1 MIKTFKQAIEA
12 SDPIFESILN
22 IMKIGRGENR
32 FDIDKNRKFL
42 SIVNQV
48 LDYYIDREEDSLKI
62 PVTYF
67 PICNEDSQEVCE
79 EFVTIK
85 LGLFTNKEWRDY
97 VCNQLKIIAN
107 RGLRIRSDETSPRVR
122 EMAMANFRYETKL
135 GILLSDNSIGKETTS
150 LIYSNFLLN
159 SFNQYRDAQRRYNR
173 RTVNKYWYLARA
185 VNGNYSSKN
194 ECPLSLITGEAKAF
208 YDLLTKK
215 NGKENERKIENLVFF
230 PCNSPDGDYSD
241 FCNKIVQ
248 KTYLENFV
256 NAGSGLRNVF
266 IFRFSRKPYRLR
278 RLLDVKSLMKDKLR
292 IHADDDSYDFIS
304 FNFDEAALLFN
315 QDKPAICNIAI
326 GGGHDDI
333 RQDFELLFND
343 VIDSLDGKYTLRRN
357 EVAMCVTEEM
367 TERSKDILT
376 SEAEIDETI
385 LSQIFTINRE
395 LWDQQSTILTHFLDE
410 PDLCVVVGNGIDEE
424 LKRQFENWL
433 IQQYNVR
440 NVHFATFGD
449 LKGKLVNG
457 KYQNEIQSK
466 RILILSFRND
476 YTESIF
482 HKYPNSFDPI
492 CINKGQKAL
501 VVSNMFIMRPYFDW
515 GHYNYTKA
523 LKKTL
528 KSEFRK
534 EKMTLTVN
542 NLVRPHNEL
551 IEDFYDEDNDRNYR
565 QVQQIT
571 ITYPNSSSRSFNR
584 SEWMLYQLNN
594 DERAI
599 LPLSDLADLYSDS
612 VEGLAIQP
620 ISSLISIITDDYLE
634 TKKAEDT
641 NSEKLFKEQPIYAL
655 TEEQKDSNVQLWK
668 ILLQRKIDERTI
680 EVVFDEIMSIFSSEQ
695 RISFNAF
702 SQWPNDDYGLPRS
715 NRMQEYLIRNYLGI
729 KDPYLRVVRRLKAK
743 SRNNTEAI
751 NANIRHFLSVGLL
764 SNDYSAIYNSLN
776 DEIRDL
782 LSLESTEDVKALIE
796 LVSENIKLE
805 PIKSISK

>member
-1 MIKTFKQAIEA
+1 MIKTFKQTIEA

-22 IMKIGRGENR
+22 IMKIGRGDDR
-32 FDIDKNRKFL
+32 FDIDKERSFL
-42 SIVNQV
+42 SVVNQI
-48 LDYYIDREEDSLKI
+48 LDYYIDREGDSLKI

-67 PICNEDSQEVCE
+67 PICNEDSPEVCE

-85 LGLFTNKEWRDY
+85 LGLFANKEWRDY
-97 VCNQLKIIAN
+97 VCNQLRIIAN
-107 RGLRIRSDETSPRVR
+107 RGLSISSDEIAPKVR
-122 EMAMANFRYETKL
+122 EMAIANHKYEKNLET
-135 GILLSDNSIGKETTS
+135 ILSKEYRTPETNSF
-150 LIYSNFLLN
+150 IYSNFILN
-159 SFNQYRDAQRRYNR
+159 SYNQYINAQKKYNR
-173 RTVNKYWYLARA
+173 KTVNKYWYLARA
-185 VNGNYSSKN
+185 IEKYSRSN
-194 ECPLSLITGEAKAF
+194 ECPLTIITEEARDFYNLIMNIGR
-208 YDLLTKK
+208 
-215 NGKENERKIENLVFF
+215 NNERKIENLVFF

-241 FCNKIVQ
+241 FCNRIVQ
-248 KTYLENFV
+248 KTYLDNFV

-278 RLLDVKSLMKDKLR
+278 RLLDVKNVMKEKLGIR
-292 IHADDDSYDFIS
+292 SDDDNYDFIS
-304 FNFDEAALLFN
+304 LSYDEAALLFN
-315 QDKPAICNIAI
+315 QDKPTICNISI
-326 GGGHDDI
+326 GGNHDDM

-357 EVAMCVTEEM
+357 EVAMCATKEM
-367 TERSKDILT
+367 ANRSKEILT

-395 LWDQQSTILTHFLDE
+395 LWDHHSTILTHFLDE
-410 PDLCVVVGNGIDEE
+410 PDLCVVVGNGIDED
-424 LKRQFENWL
+424 LKKQFKNWL

-440 NVHFATFGD
+440 NVQFATFGD
-449 LKGKLVNG
+449 LKGRLVNG
-457 KYQNEIQSK
+457 KYQNGIQCK
-466 RILILSFRND
+466 RIIVLSFRND

-482 HKYPNSFDPI
+482 HKYPNSFDPL

-523 LKKTL
+523 LKKIL

-542 NLVRPHNEL
+542 KLVRPHNEL
-551 IEDFYDEDNDRNYR
+551 LEDFYDEDNDRNYR

-680 EVVFDEIMSIFSSEQ
+680 EVVFDEIMSNFSSEQ

-702 SQWPNDDYGLPRS
+702 SQWPNEDYGLPRS

-776 DEIRDL
+776 EEIRDL
-782 LSLESTEDVKALIE
+782 LSLESAEDVKALIE

>member
-1 MIKTFKQAIEA
+1 MSKTFKQAIEA

-22 IMKIGRGENR
+22 IMKIGRGDDR
-32 FDIDKNRKFL
+32 FDIDKERRFL
-42 SIVNQV
+42 SVVNQI
-48 LDYYIDREEDSLKI
+48 LDYYIDREGDSLKI

-85 LGLFTNKEWRDY
+85 LGFFANKEWRDY
-97 VCNQLKIIAN
+97 VCNQLRIIAN
-107 RGLRIRSDETSPRVR
+107 RGLRIRSDEIAPKVR
-122 EMAMANFRYETKL
+122 EMAIANHKYEKNLET
-135 GILLSDNSIGKETTS
+135 ILSKEYRTPETNSF
-150 LIYSNFLLN
+150 IYSNFILN
-159 SFNQYRDAQRRYNR
+159 SYSQYINAQKKYNR
-173 RTVNKYWYLARA
+173 KTVNKYWYLARA
-185 VNGNYSSKN
+185 IEKYSRSN
-194 ECPLSLITGEAKAF
+194 ECPLTIITEEARDFYNLIMNIGR
-208 YDLLTKK
+208 
-215 NGKENERKIENLVFF
+215 NNERKIENLVFF

-241 FCNKIVQ
+241 FCNRIVQ
-248 KTYLENFV
+248 KTYLDNFV

-278 RLLDVKSLMKDKLR
+278 RLLDVKNVMKEKLGIR
-292 IHADDDSYDFIS
+292 SEDDNYDFIS
-304 FNFDEAALLFN
+304 LSYDEAALLFN
-315 QDKPAICNIAI
+315 QDKPTICNLSI
-326 GGGHDDI
+326 GGNHDDM

-357 EVAMCVTEEM
+357 EVAMCATKEM
-367 TERSKDILT
+367 ANRSKEILT

-385 LSQIFTINRE
+385 LSQIFSINRE
-395 LWDQQSTILTHFLDE
+395 LWDQHSTILTHFLDE
-410 PDLCVVVGNGIDEE
+410 PDLCVVVGNGIDED
-424 LKRQFENWL
+424 LKKQFKNWL
-433 IQQYNVR
+433 IQQYNIR
-440 NVHFATFGD
+440 NVQFATFGD
-449 LKGKLVNG
+449 LKGRLVNG
-457 KYQNEIQSK
+457 KYQNGIQCK
-466 RILILSFRND
+466 RIIVLSFRND

-482 HKYPNSFDPI
+482 HKYPNSFDPL

-501 VVSNMFIMRPYFDW
+501 VVTNMFIMRPYFDW

-534 EKMTLTVN
+534 EKMTLTIN

-551 IEDFYDEDNDRNYR
+551 LEDFYDEDNDRNFR

-584 SEWMLYQLNN
+584 SEWILYQLNN

-620 ISSLISIITDDYLE
+620 ISILTSIITDDYLE

-680 EVVFDEIMSIFSSEQ
+680 EVVFDEIMSNFSSEQ

-702 SQWPNDDYGLPRS
+702 SQWSNKDYGLPRS

-751 NANIRHFLSVGLL
+751 NANIRHFLSFGLL

-776 DEIRDL
+776 EEIRDL

>member
-1 MIKTFKQAIEA
+1 MNVTFNQAIEV
-12 SDPIFESILN
+12 SDPIFESILQ
-22 IMKIGRGENR
+22 IMKIGRGEDR
-32 FDIDKNRKFL
+32 FDINKERKFL
-42 SIVNQV
+42 SVVNQI
-48 LDYYIDREEDSLKI
+48 LDYYIGREGDALKI
-62 PVTYF
+62 PVVYF
-67 PICNEDSQEVCE
+67 PICNENSQELCE

-85 LGLFTNKEWRDY
+85 LGFFANDGWRKF
-97 VCNQLKIIAN
+97 VCNQLSYIAN
-107 RGLRIRSDETSPRVR
+107 RGLRIRSDENAPQVR
-122 EMAMANFRYETKL
+122 EMAMANYKYEVKL
-135 GILLSDNSIGKETTS
+135 GTVLSETNSVRETTS
-150 LIYSNFLLN
+150 LIYSNFLFN
-159 SFNQYRDAQRRYNR
+159 SFNRYRDAQRRYNR

-185 VNGNYSSKN
+185 INGNYLPN
-194 ECPLSLITGEAKAF
+194 NDCPLSLITDEAKTF
-208 YDLLTKK
+208 YELMTKK
-215 NGKENERKIENLVFF
+215 IGKKDEKKVENLVFF
-230 PCNSPDGDYSD
+230 PCNSPDGDYSE
-241 FCNKIVQ
+241 FCSRIIQ
-248 KTYLENFV
+248 KTYLDNFV
-256 NAGSGLRNVF
+256 KAGSGLRNVF
-266 IFRFSRKPYRLR
+266 IFRFSRKPFRLR
-278 RLLDVKSLMKDKLR
+278 RLLDVKNVMKDK
-292 IHADDDSYDFIS
+292 IHPSDDSFDCIS
-304 FNFDEAALLFN
+304 FNYEESALLFN
-315 QDKPAICNIAI
+315 QEKPTICNITI
-326 GGGHDDI
+326 GGDYDDM

-343 VIDSLDGKYTLRRN
+343 VMDSLDNKYTLRRN
-357 EVAMCVTEEM
+357 EVAMCATKEM
-367 TERSKDILT
+367 ANRSKEILT

-395 LWDQQSTILTHFLDE
+395 LWDHHSTILTHFLDE
-410 PDLCVVVGNGIDEE
+410 PDLCVVVGNGIDED
-424 LKRQFENWL
+424 LKKQFKNWL

-440 NVHFATFGD
+440 NVQFATFGD

-501 VVSNMFIMRPYFDW
+501 VVSNMFIMRSYFDW

-523 LKKTL
+523 LKKIL

-584 SEWMLYQLNN
+584 SEWMFYQLNN

-680 EVVFDEIMSIFSSEQ
+680 EVVFDEIMSNFSSEQ

-702 SQWPNDDYGLPRS
+702 SQWSNEDYGLPRS

-776 DEIRDL
+776 EEIRDL

-796 LVSENIKLE
+796 LVSENIKLD

>member
-1 MIKTFKQAIEA
+1 MNVTFNQAIEV
-12 SDPIFESILN
+12 SDPIFLFLFQ
-22 IMKIGRGENR
+22 IMKIGCGEDR
-32 FDIDKNRKFL
+32 FDINKERKFL
-42 SIVNQV
+42 SVVNQI
-48 LDYYIDREEDSLKI
+48 LDYYIGREGDALKI
-62 PVTYF
+62 PVVYF
-67 PICNEDSQEVCE
+67 PICNENSQELCE

-85 LGLFTNKEWRDY
+85 LGFFANDGWRKF
-97 VCNQLKIIAN
+97 VCNQLSYIAN
-107 RGLRIRSDETSPRVR
+107 RGLRIRSDENAPQVR
-122 EMAMANFRYETKL
+122 EMAMANYKYEVKL
-135 GILLSDNSIGKETTS
+135 GTVLSETNSVRETTS
-150 LIYSNFLLN
+150 LIYSNFLFN
-159 SFNQYRDAQRRYNR
+159 SFNRYRDAQRRYNR

-185 VNGNYSSKN
+185 INGNYLPN
-194 ECPLSLITGEAKAF
+194 NDCPLSLITDEAKTF
-208 YDLLTKK
+208 YELMTKK
-215 NGKENERKIENLVFF
+215 IGKKDEKKVENLVFF
-230 PCNSPDGDYSD
+230 PCNSPDGDYSE
-241 FCNKIVQ
+241 FCSRIIQ
-248 KTYLENFV
+248 KTYLDNFV
-256 NAGSGLRNVF
+256 KAGSGLRNVF
-266 IFRFSRKPYRLR
+266 IFRFSRKPFRLR
-278 RLLDVKSLMKDKLR
+278 RLLDVKNVMKDK
-292 IHADDDSYDFIS
+292 IHPSDDSFDCIS
-304 FNFDEAALLFN
+304 FNYEESALLFN
-315 QDKPAICNIAI
+315 QEKPTICNITI
-326 GGGHDDI
+326 GGDYDDM

-343 VIDSLDGKYTLRRN
+343 VMDSLDNKYTLRRN
-357 EVAMCVTEEM
+357 EVAMCATKEM
-367 TERSKDILT
+367 ANRSKEILT

-395 LWDQQSTILTHFLDE
+395 LWDHHSTILTHFLDE
-410 PDLCVVVGNGIDEE
+410 PDLCVVVGHGIDED
-424 LKRQFENWL
+424 LKKQFKNWL

-440 NVHFATFGD
+440 NVQFATFGD

-501 VVSNMFIMRPYFDW
+501 VVSNMFIMRSYFDW

-523 LKKTL
+523 LKKIL

-584 SEWMLYQLNN
+584 SEWMFYQLNN

-680 EVVFDEIMSIFSSEQ
+680 EVVFDEIMSNFSSEQ

-702 SQWPNDDYGLPRS
+702 SQWSNEDYGLPRS

-776 DEIRDL
+776 EEIRDL

-796 LVSENIKLE
+796 LVSENIKLD

>member
-1 MIKTFKQAIEA
+1 MCENFRQAIETI
-12 SDPIFESILN
+12 DPVFERILQ
-22 IMKIGRGENR
+22 IMMIGRGEGR
-32 FDIDKNRKFL
+32 FEIDKERSFL
-42 SIVNQV
+42 SVVNQI
-48 LDYYIDREEDSLKI
+48 LDYYIGREGNSLKI
-62 PVTYF
+62 PVVYF
-67 PICNEDSQEVCE
+67 PICNENSQELCE
-79 EFVTIK
+79 EFVAIK
-85 LGLFTNKEWRDY
+85 LGFYGSKEWKKTVSDVVHIRQTQGRRSSFEESLKDILSGQGSNPRDTTTLIDSDYLLKLFKQHQLANKEYTRNWINKDWY
-97 VCNQLKIIAN
+97 LELTIN
-107 RGLRIRSDETSPRVR
+107 D
-122 EMAMANFRYETKL
+122 NFTRRYE
-135 GILLSDNSIGKETTS
+135 
-150 LIYSNFLLN
+150 
-159 SFNQYRDAQRRYNR
+159 
-173 RTVNKYWYLARA
+173 
-185 VNGNYSSKN
+185 
-194 ECPLSLITGEAKAF
+194 ECPLSLITESAEAF
-208 YDLLTKK
+208 YELLTTKI
-215 NGKENERKIENLVFF
+215 GKEDVRKVENLVLF
-230 PCNSPDGDYSD
+230 PCRTPDGNYSG
-241 FCNKIVQ
+241 FCNRIIQ
-248 KTYLENFV
+248 KTYLDNFV

-278 RLLDVKSLMKDKLR
+278 RLLDVKNLMKEKIG

-304 FNFDEAALLFN
+304 FSYDEAALLFN
-315 QDKPAICNIAI
+315 QDKPTICNISI
-326 GGGHDDI
+326 GGNHDDM

-357 EVAMCVTEEM
+357 EVAMCATKEM
-367 TERSKDILT
+367 ANRSKEILT

-395 LWDQQSTILTHFLDE
+395 LWDQHSTILTHFLDE
-410 PDLCVVVGNGIDEE
+410 PDLCVVVGNGIDED
-424 LKRQFENWL
+424 LKKQFKNWL
-433 IQQYNVR
+433 IQQYNIR
-440 NVHFATFGD
+440 NVQFATFGD
-449 LKGKLVNG
+449 LKGRLVNG
-457 KYQNEIQSK
+457 KYQNGIQCK
-466 RILILSFRND
+466 RIIVLSFRND

-482 HKYPNSFDPI
+482 HKYPNSFDPL
-492 CINKGQKAL
+492 CINKDQKAL
-501 VVSNMFIMRPYFDW
+501 VVSNMFIMRLYFDW

-523 LKKTL
+523 LKKIL

-655 TEEQKDSNVQLWK
+655 SEEQKDSNVQLWK

-680 EVVFDEIMSIFSSEQ
+680 EVVFDEIMSNFSSEQ

-702 SQWPNDDYGLPRS
+702 SQWPNEDYGLPRS

>member
-1 MIKTFKQAIEA
+1 MSKTFKQAIEA
-12 SDPIFESILN
+12 SDPILESILN
-22 IMKIGRGENR
+22 IMKIGRGDDR
-32 FDIDKNRKFL
+32 LDIDKERSFL
-42 SIVNQV
+42 SVVNQII
-48 LDYYIDREEDSLKI
+48 DYYIQRDDPSLRI
-62 PVTYF
+62 PVVYF
-67 PICNEDSQEVCE
+67 PICNENSQELCE
-79 EFVTIK
+79 EFVSLK
-85 LGLFTNKEWRDY
+85 LGLFGNMGYQDLLCQYLSRNDSLRLSTSMTRT
-97 VCNQLKIIAN
+97 QIALA
-107 RGLRIRSDETSPRVR
+107 REEHRFEQRVLLPYLNSSQ
-122 EMAMANFRYETKL
+122 AYDL
-135 GILLSDNSIGKETTS
+135 GKS
-150 LIYSNFLLN
+150 LIYSENLKEKHLQNTRAHRRHSRNWAGRFWYISRALN
-159 SFNQYRDAQRRYNR
+159 GEYGSW
-173 RTVNKYWYLARA
+173 TCP
-185 VNGNYSSKN
+185 S
-194 ECPLSLITGEAKAF
+194 PLSLISGTPKAF
-208 YDLLTKK
+208 YDHIMHSRED
-215 NGKENERKIENLVFF
+215 NVYNNIVVF
-230 PCNSPDGDYSD
+230 PCRSADGDYTE
-241 FCNKIVQ
+241 FCSRIFQ
-248 KTYLENFV
+248 KTYLDNFV
-256 NAGSGLRNVF
+256 KAGSGLRNVF

-278 RLLDVKSLMKDKLR
+278 RLLDVKNLMKEKIG

-304 FNFDEAALLFN
+304 FSYDEAALLFN

-326 GGGHDDI
+326 GGDHDDT
-333 RQDFELLFND
+333 RQDFEILFND
-343 VIDSLDGKYTLRRN
+343 LIDSLDGKYTLRRN
-357 EVAMCVTEEM
+357 EVAMCATEEM
-367 TERSKDILT
+367 ANRSKEILT

-395 LWDQQSTILTHFLDE
+395 LWDQHSTILTHFLDE
-410 PDLCVVVGNGIDEE
+410 PDLCVVVGNGIDED
-424 LKRQFENWL
+424 LKKQFKNWL

-440 NVHFATFGD
+440 NVQFATFGD

-523 LKKTL
+523 LKKIL

-551 IEDFYDEDNDRNYR
+551 LEDFYDEDNDRNYR

-655 TEEQKDSNVQLWK
+655 SEEQKDSNVQLWK

-680 EVVFDEIMSIFSSEQ
+680 EVVFDEIMSNFSSEQ

-702 SQWPNDDYGLPRS
+702 SQWPNEDYGLPRS
-715 NRMQEYLIRNYLGI
+715 NRMQEYLIRNYLCI

>member
-1 MIKTFKQAIEA
+1 MSKTFKQAIEA

-22 IMKIGRGENR
+22 IMKIGRGDDR
-32 FDIDKNRKFL
+32 FDIDKERSFL
-42 SIVNQV
+42 SVVNQIV
-48 LDYYIDREEDSLKI
+48 DYYIGREGDALKI
-62 PVTYF
+62 PVVYF
-67 PICNEDSQEVCE
+67 PICNENSQELCE

-85 LGLFTNKEWRDY
+85 LGFFANDGWRKF
-97 VCNQLKIIAN
+97 VCNQLSIIAN
-107 RGLRIRSDETSPRVR
+107 RGLRIRSDENAPQVR
-122 EMAMANFRYETKL
+122 RMAMANYKYEVKL
-135 GILLSDNSIGKETTS
+135 GTVLSETNSVRETTS
-150 LIYSNFLLN
+150 LIYSNFLFN

-185 VNGNYSSKN
+185 INGNYLPN
-194 ECPLSLITGEAKAF
+194 NDCPLTLITEEARTF
-208 YDLLTKK
+208 YNLIIEI
-215 NGKENERKIENLVFF
+215 GRENKRKIENLIFF
-230 PCNSPDGDYSD
+230 PCNSPDGDYSN
-241 FCNKIVQ
+241 FCNRIVQ
-248 KTYLENFV
+248 KTYLDNFV
-256 NAGSGLRNVF
+256 KAGSGLRNVF
-266 IFRFSRKPYRLR
+266 IFRFSRKPFRLR
-278 RLLDVKSLMKDKLR
+278 RLLDVKNVMKKKIG
-292 IHADDDSYDFIS
+292 IHADDDSCDFIS
-304 FNFDEAALLFN
+304 FSYDEAALLFN
-315 QDKPAICNIAI
+315 QNKPAICNIAI
-326 GGGHDDI
+326 GGDHDDT

-343 VIDSLDGKYTLRRN
+343 LIESLDGKYTLRRN
-357 EVAMCVTEEM
+357 EVAMCATKEM
-367 TERSKDILT
+367 ANRSKEILT

-385 LSQIFTINRE
+385 LSQIFAINRE
-395 LWDQQSTILTHFLDE
+395 LWDHHSTILTHFLDE
-410 PDLCVVVGNGIDEE
+410 PDLCVVVGNGIDED
-424 LKRQFENWL
+424 LKKQFKNWL

-440 NVHFATFGD
+440 NVQFATFGD

-523 LKKTL
+523 LKKIL

-551 IEDFYDEDNDRNYR
+551 LEDFYDEDNDRNYR

-620 ISSLISIITDDYLE
+620 ILSLISIITDDYLE

-680 EVVFDEIMSIFSSEQ
+680 EVVFDEIMSNFSSEQ

-702 SQWPNDDYGLPRS
+702 SQWPNEDYGLPRS
-715 NRMQEYLIRNYLGI
+715 NRMQEYLIRNYLSI

-751 NANIRHFLSVGLL
+751 NANIRHFLSIGLL
-764 SNDYSAIYNSLN
+764 SDDYNAIFNSLN
-776 DEIRDL
+776 DEIKDL
-782 LSLESTEDVKALIE
+782 LSLESAADVKALIE
-796 LVSENIKLE
+796 LVSEKINLE
-805 PIKSISK
+805 PIKSISI